1 MRRTRP
7 AYARVAV
14 AVLLSATAVAPL
26 LAQRGGGR
34 GRGGTPQTAKAAA
47 PFDATGYWVSIVTE
61 DWRYRMVLPPKG
73 NFLGVP
79 LNAEGRR
86 VANEWDAAKD
96 KAAGEECRAY
106 GAAGLMRM
114 PGRLH
119 ITWADDATLRI
130 DADAGTQTRTL
141 KFVPNQPPLEP
152 TMMPAV
158 QTPSWQ
164 GTSLAQWEFYATPR
178 GAPRAGTLKVIT
190 SGMRPG
196 YLRRNGVPYSAN
208 AILTEYYDPV
218 MQPDGTQ
225 WLVVLT
231 EVNDPQYLTT
241 PFTTTTHFKKEP
253 DGSKWMPT
261 GCE

>member
-1 MRRTRP
+1 M
-7 AYARVAV
+7 
-14 AVLLSATAVAPL
+14 TASLA
-26 LAQRGGGR
+26 AQRGGR
-34 GRGGTPQTAKAAA
+34 GAAPQTPQAAA
-47 PFDATGYWVSIVTE
+47 PFDPTGYWVSIVTE
-61 DWRYRMVLPPKG
+61 DWRYRMVVPPKG
-73 NFLGVP
+73 NVLGVP

-114 PGRLH
+114 PGRLQ
-119 ITWADDATLRI
+119 ITWADASTLQI

-141 KFVPNQPPLEP
+141 RFAPPQPPLVPAMIPVLASGQSP
-152 TMMPAV
+152 T
-158 QTPSWQ
+158 WQ
-164 GTSLAQWEFYATPR
+164 GTSLAQWQYYATPR

-190 SGMRPG
+190 TGMRAG

-208 AILTEYYDPV
+208 AILTEYVDPV
-218 MQPDGTQ
+218 TEPDGTR

-241 PFTTTTHFKKEP
+241 PFTTTTHFKKEA
-253 DGSKWMPT
+253 DGSKWSPT
-261 GCE
+261 ACE